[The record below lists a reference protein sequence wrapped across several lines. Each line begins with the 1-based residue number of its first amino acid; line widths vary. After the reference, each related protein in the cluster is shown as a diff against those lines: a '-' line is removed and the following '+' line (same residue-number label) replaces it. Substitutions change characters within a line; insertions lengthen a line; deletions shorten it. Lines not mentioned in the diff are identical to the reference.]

1 MKLTSYFGK
10 EKMDDLTFIKTYIR
24 RLNELSDE
32 DINWALSESDE
43 ENEKV
48 QDLLMEMVLQ
58 FYATD
63 LIQLNSY
70 EKYLN
75 VTKSIQDMTIKE
87 LQAYLIDLF
96 HEDRVHPGSLIK
108 NGIGKKQLLNLLIEL
123 NKRYTH

>member
-1 MKLTSYFGK
+1 MKITSYFGK
-10 EKMDDLTFIKTYIR
+10 EKMDDLTFIHTYINK
-24 RLNELSDE
+24 LNGLSDE
-32 DINWALSESDE
+32 DINWALRQSEE

-63 LIQLNSY
+63 LIQLDSY

-75 VTKSIQDMTIKE
+75 LTKSIQDMTTKE
-87 LQAYLIDLF
+87 LQAYLIHLF

-108 NGIGKKQLLNLLIEL
+108 NGIGNKQLLNLLIEL
-123 NKRYTH
+123 NKKYTH

>member
-10 EKMDDLTFIKTYIR
+10 EKMDDLTFIQTYTD
-24 RLNELSDE
+24 RLNALSQK
-32 DINWALSESDE
+32 DIQWALSDSEE

-48 QDLLMEMVLQ
+48 QNLLMEMVLQ

-63 LIQLNSY
+63 LIQLDCY

-75 VTKSIQDMTIKE
+75 VEKTIQDMTFKE
-87 LQAYLIDLF
+87 LQAYLIHLF

-108 NGIGKKQLLNLLIEL
+108 NGIGKKQLLQVLVLLQKKL
-123 NKRYTH
+123 DS